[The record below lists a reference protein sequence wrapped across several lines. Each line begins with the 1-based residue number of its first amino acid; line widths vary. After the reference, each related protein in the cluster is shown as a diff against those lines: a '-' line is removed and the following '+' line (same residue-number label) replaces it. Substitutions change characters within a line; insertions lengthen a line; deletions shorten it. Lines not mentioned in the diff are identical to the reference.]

1 LIQAIKSNEPQKM
14 VNKMREIKAFIRAG
28 KAEKVIGAL
37 EEAGVRDVTLID
49 VMGIGNLADPQH
61 AKYSVRCVKKYS
73 DLAKLEVVCGE
84 ESVHRIVEL
93 IRKEAYTGLSGDG
106 MIYITP
112 VLMAIKIKTGAV
124 GDEGLANKL

>member
-1 LIQAIKSNEPQKM
+1 
-14 VNKMREIKAFIRAG
+14 MREIKAFIRAG
-28 KAEKVIGAL
+28 KAETVIGAL
-37 EEAGVRDVTLID
+37 EEAGVKDVTLID

-73 DLAKLEVVCGE
+73 DLAKLEVVCDE
-84 ESVHRIVEL
+84 ESVHRIVEV

-112 VLMAIKIKTGAV
+112 VLMAIKIRTGAV